1 MHAACNVVRL
11 YKIPHVEGVK
21 RNINKQN
28 RLDLRH
34 LFLMSKML
42 KAHATCWMLHPTW
55 YITRKYP
62 MSKVLKEIKT
72 SIKITFETFISHVE
86 RVKGSVHNIH

>member
-34 LFLMSKML
+34 LFLMSK
-42 KAHATCWMLHPTW
+42 
-55 YITRKYP
+55 
-62 MSKVLKEIKT
+62 VLKVQCYMLDAASYTVNYKEI
-72 SIKITFETFISHVE
+72 SN
-86 RVKGSVHNIH
+86 VKGAERNKNKHKDYI